1 MRRIGVGGMTCAAC
15 VGHVTKAIAST
26 GATDVSVNLA
36 LGQATFTAP
45 DTLDEA
51 AVNQAIVDAG
61 YQPHD
66 VDNYAASGS
75 TNAAEQVRSR
85 DLIVAFVA
93 GAPVVVLGMTHNVS
107 RWSLITQLVLSLVVA
122 GWSGRSLFRHA
133 FRALRHQTSTMD
145 TLVTLGVSA
154 ALVTSIAAIPSLWS
168 VDHRDHDGATAASS
182 HVYFEAAVV
191 VIAFVLLGRLIE
203 SKIRARTGDSLKAL
217 YALKIRQATVIRRGM
232 EWSVST
238 DQLEVDD
245 VVAVKPGARVPID
258 GLVVS
263 GASTLDLSHVTGE
276 SRPVDIEVGSTA
288 VSGALNGSGAIRI
301 KVTTLAADST
311 INKIV
316 ALVENAQRTQPR
328 IQKFVDRVAGVFVPV
343 VLVIAG
349 LTMAAW
355 TIGGD
360 STRGLTAALTV
371 LVIACPC
378 ALGLATPT
386 ALLAGTG
393 RASQLGVL
401 VRNADVLEKSTK
413 VDTIIF
419 DKTGTLTD
427 TSSTVARHDLDSRSL
442 QLAASVEA
450 GVDHPIAAA
459 VVEAARAQQLNLL
472 PATYVRALVGL
483 GVQGE
488 VDGHLVAVTRA
499 EVADGADAD
508 ATVRVQVDGTDVGGI
523 IIHETIRANAKET
536 LDQLRQQGVEP
547 VICSGDSQAR
557 VRAIATQL
565 GVDEWHAQASPQ
577 DKLDLI
583 ANLKGR
589 GRNVA
594 MAGDGLNDAAALAA
608 SDLSIAMG
616 SGTDVARES
625 SDMILLGNDLAL
637 IPAAL
642 DIARATHQTI
652 RTNLFWASI
661 YNVAA
666 IPVAATGRLSPMIA
680 SAAMAASS
688 ILVVSNSA
696 RLRWRRGH

>member
-1 MRRIGVGGMTCAAC
+1 
-15 VGHVTKAIAST
+15 
-26 GATDVSVNLA
+26 
-36 LGQATFTAP
+36 
-45 DTLDEA
+45 
-51 AVNQAIVDAG
+51 
-61 YQPHD
+61 
-66 VDNYAASGS
+66 
-75 TNAAEQVRSR
+75 
-85 DLIVAFVA
+85 
-93 GAPVVVLGMTHNVS
+93 
-107 RWSLITQLVLSLVVA
+107 
-122 GWSGRSLFRHA
+122 
-133 FRALRHQTSTMD
+133 
-145 TLVTLGVSA
+145 
-154 ALVTSIAAIPSLWS
+154 
-168 VDHRDHDGATAASS
+168 
-182 HVYFEAAVV
+182 
-191 VIAFVLLGRLIE
+191 
-203 SKIRARTGDSLKAL
+203 
-217 YALKIRQATVIRRGM
+217 
-232 EWSVST
+232 
-238 DQLEVDD
+238 
-245 VVAVKPGARVPID
+245 
-258 GLVVS
+258 
-263 GASTLDLSHVTGE
+263 
-276 SRPVDIEVGSTA
+276 
-288 VSGALNGSGAIRI
+288 
-301 KVTTLAADST
+301 
-311 INKIV
+311 
-316 ALVENAQRTQPR
+316 
-328 IQKFVDRVAGVFVPV
+328 
-343 VLVIAG
+343 
-349 LTMAAW
+349 
-355 TIGGD
+355 
-360 STRGLTAALTV
+360 
-371 LVIACPC
+371 
-378 ALGLATPT
+378 
-386 ALLAGTG
+386 
-393 RASQLGVL
+393 VL